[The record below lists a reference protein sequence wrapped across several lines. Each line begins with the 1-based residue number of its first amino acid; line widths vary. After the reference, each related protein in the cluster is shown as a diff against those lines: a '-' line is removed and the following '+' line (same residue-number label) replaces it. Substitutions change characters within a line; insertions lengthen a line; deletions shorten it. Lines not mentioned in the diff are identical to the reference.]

1 MTHML
6 PLELPIAPM
15 LAKSVDA
22 IPTGDY
28 AHEPKWD
35 GFRCIVSRDGDDII
49 LGSRGTKPLT
59 RYFPELLPAMQTLPE
74 RCILDGEIIVRA
86 GEPGAQR
93 LSWDLLS
100 QRIHPAESRVA
111 KLSEETPAEFVCFDI
126 LALDDND
133 LTDQPWE
140 SRRAVLE
147 EIFSPDPHPSLHLS
161 AVTRDHELAAE
172 WFTRFEGAGLD
183 GVVSKKLDGKYQQG
197 KRAMLKTKHKR
208 TAEAVV
214 IGYRIAKGG
223 DGVGSLL
230 LGMYSDDA
238 LVRMGGIVGFP
249 LAMRRKL
256 ITELTPLVLDQVD
269 PSLVSPRSR
278 FSPDKDS
285 DYVPLEPALVVEVA
299 FDQLEGHRFRH
310 AVSFLRWRP
319 DRDPGSCLL
328 AQVDMAASY
337 DLDEVFTGGSR
348 NNWRTPWICS
358 SAVRGDLSGTS
369 VL

>member
-1 MTHML
+1 ML

-22 IPTGDY
+22 IPTGDF

-35 GFRCIVSRDGDDII
+35 GFRCIVSRDGDDIV
-49 LGSRGTKPLT
+49 LGSRGKKPLT
-59 RYFPELLPAMQTLPE
+59 RYFPELLPAMETLPH

-86 GEPGAQR
+86 GEPGAQH

-111 KLSEETPAEFVCFDI
+111 KLSQETPAEFVCFDI
-126 LALDDND
+126 LALDDHD
-133 LTDQPWE
+133 LTGQPWE
-140 SRRAVLE
+140 SRRIVLE
-147 EIFSPDPHPSLHLS
+147 EIFSPIPHPSLHLS
-161 AVTRDHELAAE
+161 AATLDGKLAAD

-183 GVVSKKLDGKYQQG
+183 GVVSKKLDGRYEQG

-214 IGYRIAKGG
+214 IGYRIAKNG

-230 LGMYSDDA
+230 LGMYDDGT
-238 LVRMGGIVGFP
+238 LVRVGGIVGFP
-249 LAMRRKL
+249 LAMRREM
-256 ITELTPLVLDQVD
+256 ITELAPLVIDEVD
-269 PSLVSPRSR
+269 PSLASPRSR
-278 FSPDKDS
+278 FSADRAA
-285 DYVPLEPALVVEVA
+285 DYVPLEPVLVVEVA
-299 FDQLEGHRFRH
+299 FDQLEGRRFRH

-328 AQVDMAASY
+328 GQVDVAGDY
-337 DLDEVFTGGSR
+337 DLDEVFTIR
-348 NNWRTPWICS
+348 
-358 SAVRGDLSGTS
+358 
-369 VL
+369 